1 MVHFS
6 VDLCCGLLLL
16 IVTSKK
22 TIYKCSTTQSLNI
35 KKYFC
40 ETGKDAS
47 AEIQTFPLKRQNTK
61 PTTSKK
67 SSWIF
72 DLKTKKETWEEP

>member
-1 MVHFS
+1 MFNYS
-6 VDLCCGLLLL
+6 
-16 IVTSKK
+16 IIK
-22 TIYKCSTTQSLNI
+22 YK

-47 AEIQTFPLKRQNTK
+47 AEIQSFPLKRQNTK

-72 DLKTKKETWEEP
+72 DLKSKKETWEEP